1 MTVAAIVTGNPERQ
15 QRARREYPDA
25 RILSSAEEIWHD
37 PSRYDLVVVATPNRS
52 HVPLGLAAMNAGL
65 PVVIDKPM
73 AASVADAEQLI
84 AASKKTGKLL
94 TVFQNR
100 RWDNDFLM
108 VRQLIAADV
117 LGPIIRFESRYE
129 RYRAQPR
136 PGSWREMGTP
146 EEAAG
151 LLYDLGSHLIDQAL
165 LLFGKPTHVYA
176 EMAQRRPHVQA
187 DDDTFVALQFE
198 NGVNAHLW
206 MSLVARILGPRVRI
220 SGLRGAYE
228 KWGLDPQEDALRAGM
243 RPGEAGWGSEPR
255 ERWGRLSTDIS
266 GMHIDGSVETPP
278 GSYETYYAL
287 LHDAL
292 INGGPPP
299 VDPTGVVQVL
309 RVIEAAQ
316 QSARSGQVIS
326 LV

>member
-1 MTVAAIVTGNPERQ
+1 
-15 QRARREYPDA
+15 
-25 RILSSAEEIWHD
+25 
-37 PSRYDLVVVATPNRS
+37 
-52 HVPLGLAAMNAGL
+52 
-65 PVVIDKPM
+65 
-73 AASVADAEQLI
+73 
-84 AASKKTGKLL
+84 
-94 TVFQNR
+94 
-100 RWDNDFLM
+100 
-108 VRQLIAADV
+108 
-117 LGPIIRFESRYE
+117 
-129 RYRAQPR
+129 
-136 PGSWREMGTP
+136 
-146 EEAAG
+146 
-151 LLYDLGSHLIDQAL
+151 
-165 LLFGKPTHVYA
+165 
-176 EMAQRRPHVQA
+176 
-187 DDDTFVALQFE
+187 
-198 NGVNAHLW
+198 

-287 LHDAL
+287 LRDAL
-292 INGGPPP
+292 ISGGPPP
-299 VDPTGVVQVL
+299 VDPTEVVQVL